1 MSSNSKYP
9 IYPSQLKQL
18 KSTTKLFADLISN
31 KSGADRIS
39 AFKRN
44 DWLAQSLGYK
54 SHSDLVMSAP
64 CRASSDTND
73 DLFLFADFDEV
84 REAIVDKFSSK
95 LPEVPRFHIEDASTQ
110 IAISEYQELVDQAHR
125 ETDFEALSKLGC
137 TPGVDDTFYG

>member
-18 KSTTKLFADLISN
+18 KSTTKLFADLISK
-31 KSGADRIS
+31 KSGTNTIS

-54 SHSDLVMSAP
+54 GHSDLVMSAP
-64 CRASSDTND
+64 FRTSSDTND
-73 DLFLFADFDEV
+73 DLFLFGDFDEV
-84 REAIVDKFSSK
+84 REAIIDRFSSK
-95 LPEVPRFHIEDASTQ
+95 LPEVPRFHIEEAATE
-110 IAISEYQELVDQAHR
+110 IAISEYQELLDRADR